1 MTCRRAIT
9 VVRERMVESALLHL
23 SSSCID
29 LSILIQEREAGDVDI
44 YRSKIVSYKERKE
57 KKKSIPLPLKMCAR
71 ILVYFTFL
79 YSNAYTRVNKEKK
92 KDSSPYTDEVKKED
106 RFFSIFTSLFHPDG
120 IREDPTHLPDTPC
133 WTTSTTR
140 ED

>member
-9 VVRERMVESALLHL
+9 VVQERMAESALLHL
-23 SSSCID
+23 SPSCID

-57 KKKSIPLPLKMCAR
+57 KKNQFHSRERCAHVSFSILLFYIPMLIQEL
-71 ILVYFTFL
+71 
-79 YSNAYTRVNKEKK
+79 TRRKK